1 MKKILL
7 ILAFVLSLVF
17 ALSIVSLAT
26 DTENT
31 YYVVQSEDS
40 EIAEALRQEGKSVIG
55 VSVLYSSR
63 NDSIKEDSTYFLNQ
77 FNNSEINLILAE
89 NINYKISNLYILYL
103 NNFFQLNYLSKLY
116 KLVKQIQYHH
126 LMNSNFQ

>member
-40 EIAEALRQEGKSVIG
+40 EIAEALRQEGKRVIG
-55 VSVLYSSR
+55 VSVLYTSR

-77 FNNSEINLILAE
+77 FNNSEINLICL
-89 NINYKISNLYILYL
+89 ISGIAFN
-103 NNFFQLNYLSKLY
+103 
-116 KLVKQIQYHH
+116 
-126 LMNSNFQ
+126 